1 MGLIQSK
8 TRPATADTLLSFVLV
23 FLRFLPSWISLK
35 RPAGRPPEGTGA
47 VGASPSGGGGGGGGG
62 PPAPG
67 ISGGGGAAPVG
78 GIGGGGGGGGAEGP
92 AESGTGGGGGG
103 GGDVGPLLSGM
114 GGGGGGGAAG
124 APELGTGGGG
134 GGDAIGASFA
144 GAGLADV
151 EFLPAADSG
160 RGGAIVPNK
169 MEANWAAFPPPGRS
183 SSESSSSSLSEPQ
196 SSESARFLETGPVG
210 AGVAWA
216 IILWKGLVDGSDR
229 GTGGAVTAAAAAAVA
244 TEPGD
249 VESWD

>member
-23 FLRFLPSWISLK
+23 FLRLLPSWISLK
-35 RPAGRPPEGTGA
+35 RPAGRPPEGMGA
-47 VGASPSGGGGGGGGG
+47 VGASPIGGGGGGGGG
-62 PPAPG
+62 GGPPPAPG

-78 GIGGGGGGGGAEGP
+78 GIGGGGGGLEGA
-92 AESGTGGGGGG
+92 AESGIGGGGGG
-103 GGDVGPLLSGM
+103 GGGGEEGDVGPLLSGM
-114 GGGGGGGAAG
+114 GGGGGGAAG
-124 APELGTGGGG
+124 APELGTGGGGG

-229 GTGGAVTAAAAAAVA
+229 GTGGAVAT
-244 TEPGD
+244 TEPGG